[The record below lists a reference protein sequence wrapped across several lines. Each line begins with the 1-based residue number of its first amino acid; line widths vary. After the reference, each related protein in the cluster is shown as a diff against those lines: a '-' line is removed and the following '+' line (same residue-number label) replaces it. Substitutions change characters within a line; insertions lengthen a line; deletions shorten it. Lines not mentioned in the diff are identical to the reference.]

1 MKFKVGEKV
10 RVKKDLDKIEN
21 FECGYMSKMKE
32 MEGKIVT
39 IKDISYERTWV
50 SIEECPNRYNYD
62 IRAFEKIYEKPTLK
76 KLERMPMGTKITIDR
91 EDDNV
96 LVKTEEDEL
105 EFYSIKQNENLDR
118 YDINDDL
125 TIDEDWDDETTKII
139 KIEKP
144 VEYETVYEYF
154 EEEKKEMTIAEI
166 EKELGYSVKIVKETK
181 E

>member
-1 MKFKVGEKV
+1 MKFKVGDLIKGTESNSYGITNMKMTKGKVLEIDGSQMNIEILEHKNEGEKGKTFWV
-10 RVKKDLDKIEN
+10 SN
-21 FECGYMSKMKE
+21 NECDFSLIINEKP
-32 MEGKIVT
+32 
-39 IKDISYERTWV
+39 
-50 SIEECPNRYNYD
+50 SIEE
-62 IRAFEKIYEKPTLK
+62 LK
-76 KLERMPMGTKITIDR
+76 NMPIGTRITIDR

-96 LVKTEEDEL
+96 LVKVEEDEL
-105 EFYSIKQNENLDR
+105 EFYSVKQDENLDS

-125 TIDEDWDDETTKII
+125 TIDEDWNDETTKII

-144 VEYETVYEYF
+144 IEYETVYEYF

>member
-1 MKFKVGEKV
+1 MK
-10 RVKKDLDKIEN
+10 KKA
-21 FECGYMSKMKE
+21 KE
-32 MEGKIVT
+32 MGLKSRIGTVIEDDMTTKPYNVRFE
-39 IKDISYERTWV
+39 DIDDNYWFYE
-50 SIEECPNRYNYD
+50 SEIAPL
-62 IRAFEKIYEKPTLK
+62 KKPTLEELK
-76 KLERMPMGTKITIDR
+76 NMPMGTRITIDR
-91 EDDNV
+91 NNDNV
-96 LVKTEEDEL
+96 LIKTEEDEL
-105 EFYSIKQNENLDR
+105 EFYSIKQDENLDS

-125 TIDEDWDDETTKII
+125 TIDEDWDGETTKII

>member
-1 MKFKVGEKV
+1 MRIKVGSKVKVINEARATELDLRSRIGTVIGDDKSDKPYQVRFEDIDDWFWFYGSDLVLLEKPS
-10 RVKKDLDKIEN
+10 IE
-21 FECGYMSKMKE
+21 KLKE
-32 MEGKIVT
+32 MPI
-39 IKDISYERTWV
+39 
-50 SIEECPNRYNYD
+50 
-62 IRAFEKIYEKPTLK
+62 
-76 KLERMPMGTKITIDR
+76 GTRITIDR

-96 LVKTEEDEL
+96 FIKVEEDEL
-105 EFYSIKQNENLDR
+105 EFYSIERGENLDR

-125 TIDEDWDDETTKII
+125 TVDEDWDNETTKII

-144 VEYETVYEYF
+144 IEYETVYEYL